1 MSVTLSRQI
10 FVNVFLGV
18 FWVVNLNSSDIE
30 NDESSKERAYSRYSI
45 ANVLFPFLSKNK
57 GRKSIILK
65 LEWPLCTRS
74 VYVLRTGARFLS
86 ILNFFSSET
95 GNLF

>member
-45 ANVLFPFLSKNK
+45 ANVLFPFLSKVN
-57 GRKSIILK
+57 GH
-65 LEWPLCTRS
+65 CAHAS